1 MKAAIAQ
8 GPVSGP
14 ALAVPGG
21 SEPFLRRARRN
32 CPTEVSDKPTPR
44 IRGRRQIGL
53 GARAIIVTEPA
64 CTSTARRHAQPMKR
78 RRVMKRTTLYAI
90 LVGALLVS
98 AAALGISAAV
108 DSPRSLMSPI
118 DFGEAKKTIEADARL
133 ALGTCR
139 DLDGQA
145 KDLCRAQA
153 RAEERVRK
161 AD

>member
-1 MKAAIAQ
+1 
-8 GPVSGP
+8 
-14 ALAVPGG
+14 
-21 SEPFLRRARRN
+21 
-32 CPTEVSDKPTPR
+32 
-44 IRGRRQIGL
+44 
-53 GARAIIVTEPA
+53 
-64 CTSTARRHAQPMKR
+64 
-78 RRVMKRTTLYAI
+78 MKRTTLYAT

-108 DSPRSLMSPI
+108 DSPRSLMSRT
-118 DFGEAKKTIEADARL
+118 DFGEARKTIETDARL

-161 AD
+161 ADLEAKYRGTVAAAADAKLARAKAQYDVAKVKCTDQHGEDKLACLRSARAERAKALNEAKLASST